1 MTEPLF
7 QNFLPHVVKSE
18 WADRVVTGAYDA
30 LGPAERNDIANNK
43 PYSYL
48 NVTRSPGDDPEAN
61 LGTEELLALGRSS
74 LDFLL
79 EAEVFETADEPGLVV
94 YRLTLDG
101 HSQVGVV
108 GLMPVEAAVDGRIRK
123 HEDVRPARAE
133 LLARHLEVV
142 GAASS
147 PVALTHKT
155 DEHLDAVIGAVTTG
169 EPTLSTN
176 AGNVEQEVWL
186 LDSATSDRLQQ
197 LLQNKTFYITD
208 GHHRF
213 AAAAVAAGRHDKG
226 SPFHRVLVVSFPSDE
241 LRVLPFHRRVAH
253 RADLVVDDLL
263 ERLAQLG
270 ELRPLSGIDD
280 APPPPGETSVY
291 VANTWYRLV
300 LPKRGE
306 TAGVDGNSGSTGIS
320 ALQNRVSG
328 LDVSVLQDSIL
339 DPIFGISEPNA
350 DPNIEYVADPIGID
364 ELVRRCDRDG
374 GVAFILAATSI
385 SDIMNVADSNG
396 LMPPKS
402 SYFDPKPRSGLFLR
416 ILDER

>member
-7 QNFLPHVVKSE
+7 QNFFPHLVKAD

-30 LGPAERNDIANNK
+30 VGPAERHDIANNH

-48 NVTRSPGDDPEAN
+48 NVTRSPGDDPDAE
-61 LGTEELLALGRSS
+61 LTTEELLALGKLS

-79 EAEVFETADEPGLVV
+79 DAEVFQAPDEPGLVV

-147 PVALTHKT
+147 PVALTHET
-155 DEHLDAVIGAVTTG
+155 DPILDRVIDAIVDT
-169 EPTLSTN
+169 EPTLSTT
-176 AGNVEQEVWL
+176 AGNVGQDVWVLGTDKSNDLQE
-186 LDSATSDRLQQ
+186 
-197 LLQNKTFYITD
+197 LLQNKTYYITD

-213 AAAAVAAGRHDKG
+213 AAAGVAASRHETG
-226 SPFHRVLVVSFPSDE
+226 SPYHRVLVVSFPSDE

-253 RADLVVDDLL
+253 RNDMVVDDLL
-263 ERLAQLG
+263 DALREIGNLRELA
-270 ELRPLSGIDD
+270 GIDE
-280 APPPPGETSVY
+280 ARPPVGQVSVY
-291 VANTWYRLV
+291 IANSWHRLT
-300 LPKRGE
+300 LP
-306 TAGVDGNSGSTGIS
+306 DLGSDTMS
-320 ALQNRVSG
+320 R
-328 LDVSVLQDSIL
+328 LDVSELQNSVL

-350 DPNIEYVADPIGID
+350 DPAIEYIADPIGID
-364 ELVRRCDRDG
+364 ELVRRCDADG
-374 GVAFILAATSI
+374 GVAFILSATTI
-385 SDIMNVADSNG
+385 EDIMTVADSNG

-416 ILDER
+416 VLEER

>member
-7 QNFLPHVVKSE
+7 QNFVPHIVKSE

-30 LGPAERNDIANNK
+30 VGPAERNDIANNR

-48 NVTRSPGDDPEAN
+48 NVTRSPGDDPEKD
-61 LGTEELLALGRSS
+61 LSTEELLALGRSS
-74 LDFLL
+74 LEFLL
-79 EAEVFETADEPGLVV
+79 EAEVFSAAAEPGLVV

-147 PVALTHKT
+147 PVALTHET
-155 DEHLDAVIGAVTTG
+155 DSALDELISAIAAR
-169 EPTLSTN
+169 EPTLSTE
-176 AGNVEQEVWL
+176 AGNVGQEVWL
-186 LDSATSDRLQQ
+186 LDSATSKQLQT

-213 AAAAVAAGRHDKG
+213 AAAAVAAGRHETG
-226 SPFHRVLVVSFPSDE
+226 SPFHRVLVVSFPSEE

-253 RADLVVDDLL
+253 RADMVVDDLL
-263 ERLAQLG
+263 EELRQLG
-270 ELRPLSGIDD
+270 ELRPLSGIEE
-280 APPPPGETSVY
+280 AHPPIGQISIY
-291 VANTWYRLV
+291 LANSWHRLV
-300 LPKRGE
+300 LPKPLVGE
-306 TAGVDGNSGSTGIS
+306 QGVS
-320 ALQNRVSG
+320 L
-328 LDVSVLQDSIL
+328 LDVSVLQDAIL
-339 DPIFGISEPNA
+339 DPIFGISDPNA
-350 DPNIEYVADPIGID
+350 DPNIEYIADPIGID
-364 ELVRRCDRDG
+364 ELVRRCDSDG
-374 GVAFILAATSI
+374 GVAFILAATTI
-385 SDIMNVADSNG
+385 DDIMTVADSNG

-416 ILDER
+416 ILEER

>member
-7 QNFLPHVVKSE
+7 QNFFPHVVKAE

-30 LGPAERNDIANNK
+30 VGPAERHDIANNQ

-48 NVTRSPGDDPEAN
+48 NVTRSPGDNPEKE
-61 LGTEELLALGRSS
+61 LTTDELLTLGRSS
-74 LDFLL
+74 LDFLFD
-79 EAEVFETADEPGLVV
+79 AEVFQAPDGPGLVV

-147 PVALTHKT
+147 PVALTHET
-155 DEHLDAVIGAVTTG
+155 DPMLDGVVAGIVETA
-169 EPTLSTN
+169 PTLSTT
-176 AGNVEQEVWL
+176 AGNVGQDVWV
-186 LDSATSDRLQQ
+186 LDGDQSSELQR

-213 AAAAVAAGRHDKG
+213 AAAGVAAGRHETG
-226 SPFHRVLVVSFPSDE
+226 SPYHRVLVVSFPSDE

-253 RADLVVDDLL
+253 RNEMIVDDLL
-263 ERLAQLG
+263 DELRKIG
-270 ELRPLSGIDD
+270 DLRPLAGIDEAHPLD
-280 APPPPGETSVY
+280 GEVSVY
-291 VANTWYRLV
+291 VANSWHRFT
-300 LPKRGE
+300 LPGLG
-306 TAGVDGNSGSTGIS
+306 TDT
-320 ALQNRVSG
+320 VSR
-328 LDVSVLQDSIL
+328 LDVSELQNAVL

-350 DPNIEYVADPIGID
+350 DPAIEYIADPIGIE
-364 ELVRRCDRDG
+364 ELVRRCDVDG
-374 GVAFILAATSI
+374 GVAFILSATTI
-385 SDIMNVADSNG
+385 EQIMTVADSNG

-402 SYFDPKPRSGLFLR
+402 SYFDPKPRSGIFLR
-416 ILDER
+416 VLEER

>member
-7 QNFLPHVVKSE
+7 QNFVPHVVKSE

-30 LGPAERNDIANNK
+30 IGPVERNDIANNQ

-48 NVTRSPGDDPEAN
+48 NVTRSPGDDPDAG
-61 LGTEELLALGRSS
+61 LSTDELLALGSSS
-74 LDFLL
+74 LQFLL
-79 EAEVFETADEPGLVV
+79 DAEVFEAASEPGLVV
-94 YRLTLDG
+94 YRLTLGG

-147 PVALTHKT
+147 PVALTHET
-155 DEHLDAVIGAVTTG
+155 DEHLDEVIAGVVASA
-169 EPTLSTN
+169 PTLSTS
-176 AGNVEQEVWL
+176 AGNVDQEVWL
-186 LDSATSDRLQQ
+186 PGKATSARLQE

-213 AAAAVAAGRHDKG
+213 AAAAVAAGRHEAG
-226 SPFHRVLVVSFPSDE
+226 SAFHRVLVVSFPSDE

-263 ERLAQLG
+263 QQLAEVG
-270 ELRPLSGIDD
+270 EIRPLDGIDE
-280 APPPPGETSVY
+280 AHPVAGEVSIY
-291 VANTWYRLV
+291 VASSWHRLV
-300 LPKRGE
+300 LPSP
-306 TAGVDGNSGSTGIS
+306 DLSTV
-320 ALQNRVSG
+320 AN
-328 LDVSVLQDSIL
+328 LDVSVLQDAIL

-350 DPNIEYVADPIGID
+350 DPNIEYIADPIGIE
-364 ELVRRCDRDG
+364 ELVRRCDIDG
-374 GVAFILAATSI
+374 GVAFILSATSI
-385 SDIMNVADSNG
+385 NDIMTVADSNG

-416 ILDER
+416 MLDER